1 MKDELYE
8 KIVSKLSGSL
18 DGDLFEECAVDLL
31 QQMYPSLV
39 PNRGGSD
46 DGQDGYFP
54 SLRGENGP
62 LVCTTS
68 ERVADNLRKNL
79 KRYIETGHN
88 GHSAVLATSRPL
100 TQAQKN
106 RLDTVAKKEGFELVA
121 VHEQSDFANRLY
133 RDRVWLKKL
142 LGLESNQQALS
153 IFPVTSRPVISTLV
167 RGRED
172 LMDWLNRPT
181 GDVLIVGQP
190 GSGKTFAV
198 QDFAAKHDGLFVV
211 SNNADQIIAEV
222 RDKHPVLLIVDD
234 AHQRVELLQSL
245 RQMRQDAGADYRIVA
260 TSWLSHRNE
269 IRECLVLGDDSVFEL
284 RLLSR
289 DTMVQ
294 IINDCGVAGP
304 DSLVSELVTQAEG
317 KPGLAATLSQAV
329 LRDGVRNVYVGET
342 LGKHLDSLLRSEVG
356 TEAMRL
362 LAVAALGGDS
372 GISLSAAATI
382 LDIPPL
388 SVQDC
393 VRDLAFGGVIK
404 EVAQDRISVRPPPL
418 RPYLVKQRFFG
429 AGANVDP
436 YSYLNRYPNMSDVAG
451 VILGAALTGG
461 KVDEER
467 LYRLIEETGPPSLFG
482 NYARLGHAEAE
493 QVLAEHPKEA
503 LQVAREL
510 LDIYPEGILPLML
523 DAAVTD
529 NRPMNS
535 YPEHP
540 MRVIGSWC
548 KDMDYNNAVVIENRD
563 KLLGALAVWNGWPS
577 QERVAAQALAAAF
590 TPRIECLRSDP
601 GSGTNVTFMF
611 GHLATKGLRRLIDL
625 LRSSK
630 GYFMVSGVEGLNEL
644 IGLLHDWT
652 YEMPM
657 PGETIDA
664 DQHSLMQQG
673 ASIILDY
680 IGEAATDHP
689 GIQARLKQYAHEL
702 GQETTCKGDVEYET
716 IFPLREGGSLTWK
729 QVEEQQREASLL
741 LAANYVRLSP
751 TDVIRRLT
759 RYSSEA
765 RDTGTAWPNYMSDI
779 VSYLA
784 DHVSNLGEWARSSVR
799 QSDDVDLS
807 YPLLARYYSVE
818 PTEAEALL
826 TEAFDHPSHR
836 SSAARVIIMRFPAD
850 GALWNKAYQVLKEMN
865 MGWWVY
871 GVVARREVGDQTILA
886 LLDHPSDRVAMM
898 AAAAFEQACDGA
910 IPPSFLNAW
919 EAALIGCPLTGS
931 PDDSMV
937 GTALKRHPDAT
948 VRWLMARA
956 AEDGQQNEDTLV
968 DMAKTLIPGL
978 SQDQRREV
986 IRALRDTSSSRLLAG
1001 PLVGDDP
1008 HLFQC
1013 LLDNRNAAA
1022 YRLHV
1027 LSNVAGPVWRTFVEI
1042 AVKNGLDDAS
1052 IESACTRLS
1061 DGWTGP
1067 ASQHLL
1073 ELMKGYED
1081 GLSSSEPRVAAIARK
1096 RMDILQKESDR
1107 ELKREGDEDIYG
1119 R

>member
-1 MKDELYE
+1 MKNELYE
-8 KIVSKLSGSL
+8 KIVQRLSGSL

-31 QQMYPSLV
+31 QPMYPRLV
-39 PNRGGSD
+39 PVKGGAD
-46 DGQDGYFP
+46 DGRDGYLFDLGGK
-54 SLRGENGP
+54 SGP

-68 ERVADNLRKNL
+68 EHVANNLRTNL
-79 KRYIETGHN
+79 RRCVKTGHDDRF
-88 GHSAVLATSRPL
+88 AILATSRAL
-100 TQAQKN
+100 TPKRRN
-106 RLDTVAKKEGFELVA
+106 NLYEVARQEGFTLLQ

-133 RDRVWLKKL
+133 CNKEWLKKL

-153 IFPVTSRPVISTLV
+153 ILPISNRPVLSTRV

-172 LMDWLNRPT
+172 LMDWLSASA

-222 RDKHPVLLIVDD
+222 RDKHPALLIVDD
-234 AHQRVELLQSL
+234 AHQRVGLLQSL
-245 RQMRQDAGADYRIVA
+245 RQMRQDTEAEYRIVA

-269 IRECLVLGDDSVFEL
+269 IRECLVLGDSSIFEL
-284 RLLSR
+284 RPLSR

-294 IINDCGVAGP
+294 IVKDCGVTGP
-304 DSLVSELVTQAEG
+304 DFLISELVTQAEG
-317 KPGLAATLSQAV
+317 RPGLAATLSQAV

-342 LGKHLDSLLRSEVG
+342 LGEHLDSLLRTEVG
-356 TEAMRL
+356 GDAMRL

-382 LDIPPL
+382 LDIPSL

-436 YSYLNRYPNMSDVAG
+436 YLYLNRYPNMSDVAG

-467 LYRLIEETGPPSLFG
+467 LYRLIEETGSPSLFG
-482 NYARLGHAEAE
+482 NYARLGHAEAK

-535 YPEHP
+535 HPEHL
-540 MRVIGSWC
+540 MRMIGSWC
-548 KDMDYNNAVVIENRD
+548 KDMDYNNAVAIENRD

-590 TPRIECLRSDP
+590 TPRIECLRLDP
-601 GSGTNVTFMF
+601 GSGTSATFMF
-611 GHLATKGLRRLIDL
+611 GHLATKDLRHLIDL

-630 GYFMVSGVEGLNEL
+630 NYFMVSGVEGLNGL
-644 IGLLHDWT
+644 IDLLHDWT

-664 DQHSLMQQG
+664 DEHSLLQQG

-680 IGEAATDHP
+680 ISEAATDHP
-689 GIQARLKQYAHEL
+689 GIQARLRQYAHEL
-702 GQETTCKGDVEYET
+702 GQESTCKSDADYET
-716 IFPLREGGSLTWK
+716 VFPMDAIGSTTWQ
-729 QVEEQQREASLL
+729 QVEEEQREASLL
-741 LAANYVRLSP
+741 LAASYVRLNP
-751 TDVIRRLT
+751 DDVVRRLT
-759 RYSSEA
+759 YYSREA
-765 RDTGTAWPNYMSDI
+765 RDSGTTWPNYTGVIMA
-779 VSYLA
+779 YLA
-784 DHVSNLGEWARSSVR
+784 DHVSNLGEWTRSSVR
-799 QSDDVDLS
+799 DSDDADLS
-807 YPLLARYYSVE
+807 YPLLDRYYTAE
-818 PTEAEALL
+818 PAEAEGLL
-826 TEAFDHPSHR
+826 MEVLDNPSHR
-836 SSAARVIIMRFPAD
+836 SAAARVIIMRFPAN
-850 GALWNKAYQVLKEMN
+850 GALWNKAYEVLEDAD

-871 GVVARREVGDQTILA
+871 AVVARREVGDQTILA

-898 AAAAFEQACDGA
+898 AAAALEQAYDGA
-910 IPPSFLNAW
+910 IPPAFLGAW
-919 EAALIGCPLTGS
+919 EAALIGCPLAGS

-956 AEDGQQNEDTLV
+956 AEDEQQNEETLV
-968 DMAKTLIPGL
+968 DVAKTLIPGL
-978 SQDQRREV
+978 SQHQRREA
-986 IRALRDTSSSRLLAG
+986 IRALRDTSSSKLLAG

-1013 LLDNRNAAA
+1013 LLDNRNAAV
-1022 YRLHV
+1022 YRLRV
-1027 LSNVAGPVWRTFVEI
+1027 LSNVAGPVWRKFAEI

-1061 DGWTGP
+1061 GCWTGP
-1067 ASQHLL
+1067 ASQHFL

-1096 RMDILQKESDR
+1096 RMAILQEESDR
-1107 ELKREGDEDIYG
+1107 ELKRERDDDIYG